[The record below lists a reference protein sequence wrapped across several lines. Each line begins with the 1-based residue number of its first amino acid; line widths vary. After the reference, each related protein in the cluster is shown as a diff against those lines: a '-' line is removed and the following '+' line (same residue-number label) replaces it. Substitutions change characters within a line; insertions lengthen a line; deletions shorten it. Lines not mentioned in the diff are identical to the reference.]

1 MHENNKYVILTA
13 VEASSID
20 FSKVKETSVDTLLW
34 NNDNSKTF
42 VKYEGDTQSALASM
56 ITSYMSATGEDVPDE
71 MMDLWTEYTGG

>member
-20 FSKVKETSVDTLLW
+20 FSKVKETSADTLLW

-42 VKYEGDTQSALASM
+42 VKYEGDSPSFLRDKPTLTQTEM
-56 ITSYMSATGEDVPDE
+56 IEELEKSEWDIDDGNNN
-71 MMDLWTEYTGG
+71 